1 MHFGL
6 NQSVNVLTLAERDA
20 ARSRASRKA
29 PNVDIIMAVCLALYL
44 ASTDILLAL
53 LARLVFRLTRDASW
67 FKNERELFRIWRD
80 HSGRRCAACLT
91 NSVGRCMFAPSSEH
105 LCLAER
111 MWTFSV
117 ALLGRQ
123 TMRSRKDGKV
133 GYRNAR
139 PSWSN

>member
-53 LARLVFRLTRDASW
+53 LARLVFRLTRDAS
-67 FKNERELFRIWRD
+67 
-80 HSGRRCAACLT
+80 
-91 NSVGRCMFAPSSEH
+91 
-105 LCLAER
+105 
-111 MWTFSV
+111 
-117 ALLGRQ
+117 
-123 TMRSRKDGKV
+123 
-133 GYRNAR
+133 
-139 PSWSN
+139 